1 MKRNLCVSLV
11 IITFVLSTLAMVSG
25 PVSAQD
31 QIIKLKYAN
40 FFPPAHKISKLGEE
54 FCKEIEKRTNG
65 KVKITYFPG
74 NTLTPAPQTYD
85 SVING
90 ITDIGQ
96 SIFIYSTG
104 RFPLSDVL
112 NYPIGIKT
120 GLQATRL
127 ANAFYKKFKP
137 KEMADTHILYLHGHG
152 PALVIT
158 RKVIKSLDEIKGV
171 RIKASGTSG
180 DVIKAYGGI
189 PVTMPIPETYDA
201 LNKGLADGVIL
212 PIETLKNW
220 KFADYL
226 KCLVYNYG
234 VGLSNS
240 MFVTIN
246 QKKWDSLPKD
256 VQKVFEDVS
265 VEWIDKQG
273 RLWDELEKDAL
284 EYAKQKPGFT
294 IVNATPQE
302 EAQARERMKPILD
315 DFVKKMKAKGLP
327 GEEAVKFCQ
336 DWLAKNP

>member
-1 MKRNLCVSLV
+1 MKRNLCISLV
-11 IITFVLSTLAMVSG
+11 IIAFILSTLAVVCG

-31 QIIKLKYAN
+31 QVIKLKYSN
-40 FFPPAHKISKLGEE
+40 FFPPAHKISKLTEDYI
-54 FCKEIEKRTNG
+54 KEIEKRTNG
-65 KVKITYFPG
+65 KVKIMYFPG
-74 NTLTPAPQTYD
+74 NTLTPPAQAYD
-85 SVING
+85 STVQG
-90 ITDIGQ
+90 ITDISQ
-96 SIFIYSTG
+96 CIFIYSKG
-104 RFPLSDVL
+104 RFPLTDVL

-127 ANAFYKKFKP
+127 ANAYYKKFQP
-137 KEMADTHILYLHGHG
+137 KEMTDTHILYMHGHG
-152 PALVIT
+152 PALVMT

-189 PVTMPIPETYDA
+189 PVTMPIPETYEA
-201 LNKGLADGVIL
+201 LQKGLADGIIL

-220 KFADYL
+220 KFADFL

-234 VGLSNS
+234 VGLSNA
-240 MFVTIN
+240 MFVTMN

-256 VQKVFEDVS
+256 VQKVFEEVS
-265 VEWIDKQG
+265 AEWIDKQG
-273 RLWDELEKDAL
+273 KLWDEIEKDGL

-302 EAQARERMKPILD
+302 EAKAREKMKPIIAEY
-315 DFVKKMKAKGLP
+315 VKEMKQKGLP

-336 DWLAKNP
+336 DWLGKNP